1 MVGKPWLPSKGPNSP
16 FSVGPRTLLARTCSE
31 CGVLADGESFAI
43 LNRGTKNEARRR
55 VCHLC
60 TNALKKRNR
69 EERGIGLPTP
79 PRPPEELQTSKYRH
93 WTKAEDDY
101 LRDNLNAMGYEDMAR
116 ALGRSLDSIYTRR
129 GILGLARV
137 RRSHRVAQP
146 WVVRK

>member
-1 MVGKPWLPSKGPNSP
+1 V
-16 FSVGPRTLLARTCSE
+16 VARTCLT
-31 CGVLADGESFAI
+31 CGRFADGDSFPI
-43 LNRGTKNEARRR
+43 LNRGRPNETRRR
-55 VCHLC
+55 TCHHC
-60 TNALKKRNR
+60 TNALKKKNR

-93 WTKAEDDY
+93 WTKEEDDF